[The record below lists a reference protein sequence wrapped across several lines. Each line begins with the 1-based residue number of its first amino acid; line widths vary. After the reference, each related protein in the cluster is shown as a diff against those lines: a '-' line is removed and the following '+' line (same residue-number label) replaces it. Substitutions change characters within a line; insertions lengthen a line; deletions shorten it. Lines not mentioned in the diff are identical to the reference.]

1 MKKELKVMVKQV
13 GFRDKL
19 KNERGSLSIEFLGI
33 LPFYFL
39 FFLLL
44 WQVVASGYAVIH
56 LKSVA
61 SDAAKLY
68 AVSEDYYET
77 KDLIDG
83 AIGDSELLKNHTFE
97 IRRDIY
103 NPALFVIEIEAD
115 HSLVFL
121 PANFKEKVP
130 IKLDSKAIGKVL
142 IP

>member
-1 MKKELKVMVKQV
+1 MVKQV
-13 GFRDKL
+13 RFRDKL

-61 SDAAKLY
+61 SDAAKVY

-77 KDLIDG
+77 KDLIDK
-83 AIGDSELLKNHTFE
+83 AIGNSELLNNHSFE
-97 IRRDIY
+97 IRQDVY
-103 NPALFVIEIEAD
+103 NPELFVITLKAN

-121 PANFKEKVP
+121 PGDFKQKVP
-130 IKLDSKAIGKVL
+130 IKLDSKAVGKVL
-142 IP
+142 MP

>member
-1 MKKELKVMVKQV
+1 MVKQV
-13 GFRDKL
+13 GFRNKL

-61 SDAAKLY
+61 SDAAKVY
-68 AVSEDYYET
+68 AVSENYYET
-77 KDLIDG
+77 EDLIDK
-83 AIGDSELLKNHTFE
+83 AIGNSELLKNHTFE
-97 IRRDIY
+97 IRKDVY
-103 NPALFVIEIEAD
+103 DPALFVITIKAD

-121 PANFKEKVP
+121 PGKIKENVP